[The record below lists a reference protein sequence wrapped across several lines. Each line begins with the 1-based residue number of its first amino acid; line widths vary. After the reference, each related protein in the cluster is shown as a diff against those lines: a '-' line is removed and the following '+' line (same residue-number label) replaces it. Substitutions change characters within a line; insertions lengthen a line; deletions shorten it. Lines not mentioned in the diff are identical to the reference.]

1 MGKRTLMKMASLTM
15 LVSLSLSVSLSSQAR
30 LIDLDQ
36 NTDLIYGQDDR
47 TEIEDYS
54 DRDFV
59 EKGRSV
65 AIRVSNRRLSEDRD
79 DNSLIN
85 FPHRKLKNS
94 IPLLCED
101 ERFREQF
108 SVGDCSGFL
117 IAPDRLVTAGHCMI
131 SESEC
136 SENKWVF
143 DFKDDTNQLKKSN
156 VYSCKKIIAQK
167 YVYNE
172 KEVSDYAII
181 ELDRK
186 VEDRSPLKRR
196 KIGRVSLNTQLVV
209 IGHPLGLPM
218 KIADG
223 AKVSRMNNIERER
236 KFHSWRLRAN
246 YFTAN
251 LDSYGGNSGSPVFNK
266 KTGKV
271 EGILIQ
277 GAEDFVYNEERHCTQ
292 SLQLS
297 DSHLNTY
304 EKVMR
309 INKIPGL

>member
-1 MGKRTLMKMASLTM
+1 MSKPTVKKMALLAM
-15 LVSLSLSVSLSSQAR
+15 LISTSFGLQAR
-30 LIDLDQ
+30 LIEVDN

-47 TEIEDYS
+47 SEIEDYEIP
-54 DRDFV
+54 DFI

-65 AIRVSNRRLSEDRD
+65 AIRISNRRLSDDRSD
-79 DNSLIN
+79 DSLIN
-85 FPHRKLKNS
+85 FPKRKLKNT
-94 IPLLCED
+94 IPFLCED
-101 ERFREQF
+101 ERFQEQF

-117 IAPDRLVTAGHCMI
+117 IAPDRLVTAGHCMA

-136 SENKWVF
+136 SGNKWVF
-143 DFKDDTNQLKKSN
+143 DFKEDTTQFKKNN
-156 VYSCKKIIAQK
+156 VYSCKKIITQK
-167 YVYNE
+167 YIYNQN
-172 KEVSDYAII
+172 EVSDYAII

-186 VEDRSPLKRR
+186 VEDRSPLKHR
-196 KIGRVSLNTQLVV
+196 KIGRVNLNTPLVV

-223 AKVSRMNNIERER
+223 AKVSRMNEIERKT
-236 KFHSWRLRAN
+236 KFNSWLLRAN

-277 GAEDFVYNEERHCTQ
+277 GADDFFYNDERKCTQ
-292 SLQLS
+292 SLHLS
-297 DSHLNTY
+297 DSHLNTF

-309 INKIPGL
+309 INKIPSL